1 MKSHLNFF
9 RELNIFVGEKI
20 RVNDFDG
27 AGDSITILKLN
38 SEPNI
43 LVFTRNSKHG
53 GKVLTNF
60 LVILHFGCKKMG
72 NDDDFSI
79 IDLLT
84 LTDLNEKKKNTGISG
99 KVLLKTPN
107 VHHLNLNDSV
117 CLNNIKIRP
126 SEGLFFCAGQ
136 TRLLAEKFVTLR
148 QMADSFDISRNSF
161 IMTLQPVQPFNFGIG
176 PISCH
181 AWNKDRTQ
189 VAVSPNNNEVYIFA
203 WKNGRWDRQFVLS
216 EHDLPITGI
225 DWAPNTNRIVTSS
238 QDKNA
243 FVWTFDGK
251 SWKPELVIL
260 RLQRAATCVKWSPL
274 ENKFAVGSGSKLVSV
289 CYYEKDNDWWLSKQ
303 IKKPFKSTVTSLDW
317 HPNNVILAA
326 GCCDFKV
333 SRTLFKFFTNP
344 RNISWQLARVFSA
357 FVKEVDSDKVAP
369 SPWSIKIPPFGQL
382 LSELSN
388 GGGGWVHDVKFSPS
402 GNRLAWV
409 GHDSSLSVTDSSL
422 NDDDADLTS
431 PSPHDVKSCTS
442 SSKIS
447 KNIATVKE
455 WYLPFTSLIWVSES
469 SIVTAGYDCCPMLF
483 TYKGKS
489 ELTFVS
495 KLDVPS
501 EQRIN
506 KVTAMD
512 RFRHLDKLSAA
523 NLDTSLKTLHQ
534 NTIKQILPHTS
545 QMINVTKFTTV
556 GIDGQLILWDLKRLE
571 STVDGIIV
579 EQ

>member
-1 MKSHLNFF
+1 
-9 RELNIFVGEKI
+9 
-20 RVNDFDG
+20 
-27 AGDSITILKLN
+27 
-38 SEPNI
+38 
-43 LVFTRNSKHG
+43 
-53 GKVLTNF
+53 
-60 LVILHFGCKKMG
+60 
-72 NDDDFSI
+72 
-79 IDLLT
+79 
-84 LTDLNEKKKNTGISG
+84 
-99 KVLLKTPN
+99 
-107 VHHLNLNDSV
+107 
-117 CLNNIKIRP
+117 
-126 SEGLFFCAGQ
+126 
-136 TRLLAEKFVTLR
+136 
-148 QMADSFDISRNSF
+148 
-161 IMTLQPVQPFNFGIG
+161 MTLQPVQPFNFGIG

-189 VAVSPNNNEVYIFA
+189 VAVSPNNSEVYIFA

-326 GCCDFKV
+326 GCCDFK
-333 SRTLFKFFTNP
+333 
-344 RNISWQLARVFSA
+344 ARVFSA

-369 SPWSIKIPPFGQL
+369 TPWAIKIPPFGQL

-409 GHDSSLSVTDSSL
+409 GHDSSLSVTDSNSS
-422 NDDDADLTS
+422 DD
-431 PSPHDVKSCTS
+431 
-442 SSKIS
+442 
-447 KNIATVKE
+447 IATVKE

-483 TYKGKS
+483 TYKGKC